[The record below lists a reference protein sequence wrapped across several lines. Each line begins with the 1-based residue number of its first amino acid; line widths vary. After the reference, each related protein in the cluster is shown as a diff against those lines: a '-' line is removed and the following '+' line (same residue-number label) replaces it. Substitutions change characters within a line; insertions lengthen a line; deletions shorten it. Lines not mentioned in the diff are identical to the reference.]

1 MAGPAFII
9 GTGPGVGASTAPVRP
24 RRALRGPR
32 RPRPRPGRSARR
44 QAARPAGGGLLQPAP
59 GRHPDQARAR
69 DHPAGPA
76 RGTRPERRGR
86 RRYRAGSTPR
96 HARGRP
102 GNPAVRHRQRG
113 REPQRRCAY
122 QADSARRPIHWM
134 IAEGARRPLRGLSGP
149 PVSDLAT
156 QDHSAR
162 SGQLAEVA
170 AGVGVIDDSIG
181 GCAFAQP
188 GYPQV
193 RTCRPGT
200 CADGQLGRHSRAGQ
214 SADLAGHPA
223 ARPRVGTGQKN
234 HPRFGG
240 CGGQLAMQCAPARYH
255 CLRGLSGR
263 WRT

>member
-1 MAGPAFII
+1 MRI
-9 GTGPGVGASTAPVRP
+9 S
-24 RRALRGPR
+24 
-32 RPRPRPGRSARR
+32 
-44 QAARPAGGGLLQPAP
+44 
-59 GRHPDQARAR
+59 
-69 DHPAGPA
+69 
-76 RGTRPERRGR
+76 
-86 RRYRAGSTPR
+86 
-96 HARGRP
+96 
-102 GNPAVRHRQRG
+102 
-113 REPQRRCAY
+113 
-122 QADSARRPIHWM
+122 ADSARRPIHWM

-263 WRT
+263 WRTRASDLVITDKVGPVTLCQEETDCDGRVRVCVDGPRCQAAPGLRNLRLRATPVHGPPRAACQVDG